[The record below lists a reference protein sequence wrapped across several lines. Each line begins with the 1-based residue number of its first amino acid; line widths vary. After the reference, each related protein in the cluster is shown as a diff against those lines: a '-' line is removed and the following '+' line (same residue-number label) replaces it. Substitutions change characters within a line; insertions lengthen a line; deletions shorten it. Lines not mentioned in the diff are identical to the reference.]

1 MSPPIVWMSK
11 PYVPAVLSY
20 CGLYRTS
27 SLSDVHLTTLAGY
40 AVITLSPQSQV
51 VLHRTKGTAPLPRQ
65 QANALMLCLA
75 NCLLS
80 LPYVVWTYRRR
91 ATEVG
96 FWRF

>member
-1 MSPPIVWMSK
+1 MSK
-11 PYVPAVLSY
+11 PYVPVVLSY

-40 AVITLSPQSQV
+40 AANTRSPQSQV

-65 QANALMLCLA
+65 QANTLMLCLTSF
-75 NCLLS
+75 LLN
-80 LPYVVWTYRRR
+80 VVWTYGRR

-96 FWRF
+96 F